1 MYNIFFYNTLS
12 SIVGLL
18 TLLFMGTFVGFLLGL
33 IRYILFSF
41 IEGRLPKLIDEGR

>member
-1 MYNIFFYNTLS
+1 MYNIFGFNTLE

-18 TLLFMGTFVGFLLGL
+18 TFFYMGVFLGFLIGL

-41 IEGRLPKLIDEGR
+41 MEGRIPKLE